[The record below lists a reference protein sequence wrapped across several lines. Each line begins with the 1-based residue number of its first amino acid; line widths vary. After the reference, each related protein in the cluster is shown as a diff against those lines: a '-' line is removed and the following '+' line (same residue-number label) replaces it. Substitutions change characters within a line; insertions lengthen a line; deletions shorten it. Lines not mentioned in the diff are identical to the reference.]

1 MATQSPGAGLSRG
14 LARPSKHGA
23 SARDPDGQWPDPDA
37 QWPAEDVPTSRDTGS
52 WGTGRQF
59 VCKPPFLPR
68 APVYAR
74 PRSLPLPRV
83 WGARPHA
90 IAHSGGGG
98 GTGIWTRTAHARRS
112 CDSGEDAGWPVALNR
127 GAQTGSACLTALA
140 HTARSCVTPLPTS
153 QPDSTLNP
161 LPRSPAARKVGWP
174 HHAPLR
180 PAGRAGPVA
189 AAPAPGPLPAYVT
202 PGGRG
207 DPWCKWLS
215 RYCRNA
221 GHCYFPQ
228 KHPR

>member
-1 MATQSPGAGLSRG
+1 MDSGLTRMHSGLQRTSP
-14 LARPSKHGA
+14 P
-23 SARDPDGQWPDPDA
+23 
-37 QWPAEDVPTSRDTGS
+37 SRDTGS

-68 APVYAR
+68 ASVYAR

-127 GAQTGSACLTALA
+127 GTQTGSACLTALA

-161 LPRSPAARKVGWP
+161 LPRSPATRKVEWP

-180 PAGRAGPVA
+180 PAGRAGPAA

-215 RYCRNA
+215 RYGRNA